1 MVGDVHMKSQ
11 LNAEIKRTGMIVNE
25 ENLFREMAKEFNTTI
40 SKTSYVEII
49 HKNPVEFNSSYK
61 VGGVARVELG
71 DLMLL
76 TYDRATNEL
85 RICILQ
91 AKYKK
96 GRYYHFLNFHADIFQ
111 WELLKDKPFIINKSK
126 RFNFPSNILNFR
138 DDYASI
144 TAYGIFY
151 EDNISKEIDFLYTL
165 PEHIKPCKHPIKR
178 IKRGVRA
185 FFFRCPKHLGSPNNM
200 CRAGMRPK
208 ELISTC
214 SLDVF
219 EQQVLRCKVGA
230 PINDG
235 KVMNWIRRLLLSYKG
250 SSTTPEVIDE
260 LLEHLD
266 VRGDDIDEVYDFEGV
281 PSIIVVLTDSERVSV
296 SSDVL

>member
-1 MVGDVHMKSQ
+1 MKSQ
-11 LNAEIKRTGMIVNE
+11 LNAEIKRTGMTINE

-40 SKTSYVEII
+40 TKATYVEVI
-49 HKNPVEFNSSYK
+49 HKNSVEFNSCYK
-61 VGGVARVELG
+61 VGGIARVELG

-76 TYDRATNEL
+76 TYDRVTNEL
-85 RICILQ
+85 RMCILQ

-96 GRYYHFLNFHADIFQ
+96 GRYYYFLNFHADIFQ
-111 WELLKDKPFIINKSK
+111 WELLKEKPSIINKSRRLK
-126 RFNFPSNILNFR
+126 FPSNILNFR
-138 DDYASI
+138 ADYDSI

-165 PEHIKPCKHPIKR
+165 PRHIKPCKYPKSR
-178 IKRGVRA
+178 IKKGVRG

-200 CRAGMRPK
+200 CKEGMTPK

-219 EQQVLRCKVGA
+219 EQQVLKCKVGA

-235 KVMNWIRRLLLSYKG
+235 KVMNWIGHLLLSYKG

-266 VRGDDIDEVYDFEGV
+266 IRGDDIGEVYDFEGV